1 MNVLFD
7 IVLVALF
14 GFMVL
19 RGLIRGFLKT
29 VLSFGRLMITVILT
43 VLLGGRFSGWIG
55 NTFFPDHAMSSVLAA
70 VIGYVLLFIIIYIAL
85 TVVIH
90 LVGIITKLPLLRT
103 GDRILGLLV
112 GAVSGL
118 LAVALVSSVLYLI
131 LYLSGDLSAYEN
143 STVFKF
149 VKDMNVF
156 GFIFD
161 KLIG

>member
-7 IVLVALF
+7 LVLVALF

-19 RGLIRGFLKT
+19 RGFLKGFLKT
-29 VLSFGRLMITVILT
+29 VLGFGRLILTVILT
-43 VLLGGRFSGWIG
+43 VMLGGMFSRWIG
-55 NTFFPDHAMSSVLAA
+55 RTFIPDHAMSPVISAI
-70 VIGYVLLFIIIYIAL
+70 IGYVLLFIITYVAL

-90 LVGIITKLPLLRT
+90 LVGIITKLPLIRT
-103 GDRILGLLV
+103 GDKLLGLAV

-118 LAVALVSSVLYLI
+118 VTVTLVASVLYLI
-131 LYLSGDLSAYEN
+131 LYLTGDMSAYED
-143 STVFKF
+143 SVIFKW
-149 VKDMNVF
+149 VRDINVF